1 MRRYQLSVVI
11 LLALCMQLPGYA
23 QKTKTVTLLQT
34 SDMHS
39 RIEPIATNAADKY
52 AGLGGMARRAAMV
65 EEFRRESPNVLLLDC
80 GDFSQGTPYYNLFRG
95 EVEVKMMNG
104 MGYTA
109 AAIGNHEFDFGM
121 DNMAQLFRLAN
132 FPIVCANYGVEG
144 TALEGLVKPYTILE
158 RDGVRI
164 GIFGVS
170 PKLEG
175 LVQADKCEGVTYRD
189 PVAAANEVAALLK
202 KKGCDVVVCLSHL
215 GIRNDQEQL
224 IPQTKQ
230 IDVLLGGHSHT
241 WMEEPQLVPNADGR
255 NIPVFHTGKS
265 GVFVGRTN
273 LTFEKK

>member
-1 MRRYQLSVVI
+1 
-11 LLALCMQLPGYA
+11 MQLPGFA

-52 AGLGGMARRAAMV
+52 AGLGGMVRRAALV

-121 DNMAQLFRLAN
+121 DNMARLFRLAN

-175 LVQADKCEGVTYRD
+175 LVQADKCEGVTYKD

-241 WMEEPQLVPNADGR
+241 WMEEPRLVPNADGR